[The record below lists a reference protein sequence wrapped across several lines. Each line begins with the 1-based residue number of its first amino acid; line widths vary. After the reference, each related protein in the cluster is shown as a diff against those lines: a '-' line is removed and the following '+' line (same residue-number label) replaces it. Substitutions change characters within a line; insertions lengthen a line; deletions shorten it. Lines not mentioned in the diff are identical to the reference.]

1 MAGKCDKIY
10 SYSTERTNEMRI
22 LAIGDIVGLGA
33 VSYLREKLWQFRKEN
48 KIDFVIANGENVN
61 DIFGLGID
69 EARELLD
76 SGVDVITTGNHVWG
90 RRDIYDFLDSS
101 EAVIRP
107 ANYPSGAPGSG
118 YTYADVDGFKVL
130 CINVLG
136 TVFMDSLTSPFE
148 SVDAI
153 LAREEGN
160 YDVAL
165 LDVHA
170 EATSE
175 KLAMGYHFDG
185 RVTAIFGTHTHVQ
198 TADERILPA
207 GSGYITDLG
216 MTGPKDGILG
226 VEKENVLYRFLTKMP
241 KRYTVAQGE
250 IEAQGAIFD
259 IDPFARKTISV
270 KRVKF

>member
-1 MAGKCDKIY
+1 
-10 SYSTERTNEMRI
+10 MRI
-22 LAIGDIVGLGA
+22 LALGDIVGLAA
-33 VSYLREKLWQFRKEN
+33 VDYLREKLWSYRKEN
-48 KIDFVIANGENVN
+48 KIDFVVANGENTN
-61 DIFGLGID
+61 DIFGLGAD
-69 EARELLD
+69 EANALLD
-76 SGVDVITTGNHVWG
+76 CGVDVITTGNHVWG
-90 RRDIYDFLDSS
+90 RRDIYDYLDGT

-107 ANYPSGAPGSG
+107 ANYPAGSPGSG
-118 YTYADVDGFKVL
+118 YTIVNADGFKIL

-136 TVFMDSLTSPFE
+136 TVFMDSLTSPFDA
-148 SVDAI
+148 VDAI

-160 YDVAL
+160 YDIAL

-175 KLAMGYHFDG
+175 KVAVGYHFDG
-185 RVTAIFGTHTHVQ
+185 RINAVFGTHTHVQ
-198 TADERILPA
+198 TADERILPS

-226 VEKENVLYRFLTKMP
+226 VEKETVLYRFLTKMP
-241 KRYTVAQGE
+241 KRYTVAQGD

-259 IDPFARKTISV
+259 IDPFAKRTLSV

>member
-1 MAGKCDKIY
+1 
-10 SYSTERTNEMRI
+10 MRI
-22 LAIGDIVGLGA
+22 LALGDIVGLAA
-33 VSYLREKLWQFRKEN
+33 VDYLREKLWSYRKEN
-48 KIDFVIANGENVN
+48 KIDFVVANGENTN
-61 DIFGLGID
+61 DIFGLGAD
-69 EARELLD
+69 EANALLD
-76 SGVDVITTGNHVWG
+76 CGVDVITTGNHVWG
-90 RRDIYDFLDSS
+90 RRDIYDYLDGT

-107 ANYPSGAPGSG
+107 ANYPSGSPGSG
-118 YTYADVDGFKVL
+118 YTIVNADGFKIL

-136 TVFMDSLTSPFE
+136 TVFMDSLTSPFDA
-148 SVDAI
+148 VDAI

-160 YDVAL
+160 YDIAL

-175 KLAMGYHFDG
+175 KVAVGYHFDG
-185 RVTAIFGTHTHVQ
+185 RINAVFGTHTHVQ
-198 TADERILPA
+198 TADERVLPN

-226 VEKENVLYRFLTKMP
+226 VEKETVLYRFLTKMP
-241 KRYTVAQGE
+241 KRYTVAQGD

-259 IDPFARKTISV
+259 IDPFAKRTLSV

>member
-1 MAGKCDKIY
+1 
-10 SYSTERTNEMRI
+10 MRI
-22 LAIGDIVGLGA
+22 LALGDIVGLKT
-33 VSYLREKLWQFRKEN
+33 VDYLREKLWRFRKEN
-48 KIDFVIANGENVN
+48 KIDFVVANGENTN
-61 DIFGLGID
+61 DIFGLGVD
-69 EARELLD
+69 EANALLD
-76 SGVDVITTGNHVWG
+76 CGVDVITTGNHVWG
-90 RRDIYDFLDSS
+90 RRDIYDYLDNS

-107 ANYPSGAPGSG
+107 VNYPAGSPGSG
-118 YTYADVDGFKVL
+118 YTIANADSFKIL

-148 SVDAI
+148 AVEAV
-153 LAREEGN
+153 LTREEGN
-160 YDVAL
+160 YDIAL

-175 KLAMGYHFDG
+175 KVAIGYHFDG
-185 RVTAIFGTHTHVQ
+185 RINVIFGTHTHVQ
-198 TADERILPA
+198 TADEKILEG

-226 VEKENVLYRFLTKMP
+226 VDKECVLYRFTTKMP
-241 KRYTVAQGE
+241 KRYVVAEGE

-259 IDPFARKTISV
+259 VDPFAGKILAV

>member
-1 MAGKCDKIY
+1 MK
-10 SYSTERTNEMRI
+10 I
-22 LAIGDIVGLGA
+22 LALGDIVGLKT
-33 VSYLREKLWQFRKEN
+33 VEYLKEKLWCFRKEN

-76 SGVDVITTGNHVWG
+76 CGIDIITTGNHVWG

-101 EAVIRP
+101 ENVIRP
-107 ANYPSGAPGSG
+107 ANYPAGSPGSG
-118 YTYADVDGFKVL
+118 YTIVNSDGFKIL

-136 TVFMDSLTSPFE
+136 TVFMDSLTSPFDA
-148 SVDAI
+148 VDMI

-165 LDVHA
+165 LDIHA

-185 RVTAIFGTHTHVQ
+185 RINAIFGTHTHVQ
-198 TADERILPA
+198 TADERILPG

-226 VEKENVLYRFLTKMP
+226 VDKECVLYRFLTKMP
-241 KRYTVAQGE
+241 KRYVVAQGE

-259 IDPFARKTISV
+259 IDAFAKKTTAV